1 MENRKYENIS
11 KIVIEGLEKNKNLYS
26 ESYYVDFSSRIKKI
40 KEKVEESKKEGR
52 LLKIGI
58 VGEVKSGKSSF
69 LNALI
74 FDGEDILPKAST
86 PMTAALTRIIYSKE
100 NEAKIVFYKKNDWDI
115 IEKFSFEYDK
125 IAEKN
130 HKKYLK
136 RLVEQEEKA
145 KRYIEYSPIKMPSLE
160 EYKRKFRSEFE
171 KEIPE
176 KYIACKELTVLV
188 EKNLNKNI
196 LDKLETEETIKI
208 ENLKD
213 ELEEYIGADGI
224 YTPIVKHVEL
234 KIDKEELEGIEIV
247 DTPGLN
253 DPIISRGELTKNFLG
268 NCDVIFLLS
277 YCGQFLSQEDIS
289 FICETLPRENINETI
304 IVGSKFDSGILDYHK
319 TKDIRNAIYN
329 SQKVYNEQAR
339 SNIEKSLATNS
350 YNNSSLLKIK
360 ASLPPIYTSS
370 ILFNCAVK
378 NKKKLEYSKEEQH
391 ILGRLSKQFRGIN
404 INDYRELLDLS
415 GIKEINKKMKTI
427 KGNKEN
433 IIKEKNEKIVSLEKG
448 NLLKLLEDINS
459 NAYSNKNDIEKYNKE
474 ELENRLTSIS
484 NNLNSIR
491 KKISNIFEF
500 SVVEA
505 KKTFRSIENEL
516 EKEETN
522 KKYIDFLIKSK
533 KETRHGTYRSGLF
546 GWTKNH
552 YVETYVISTVNISE
566 AIYRLKKYLV
576 KCKEYANIEF
586 KRIINKDNL
595 KNLIKKEIIKLFDL
609 SERDF
614 DEEKII
620 RPVEIIVEKIMIPDI
635 NIDEKEF
642 TDMIVNQF
650 SGKDVLEGNEIA
662 TLERAQL
669 ETLGKIFLKVK
680 EKIRECES
688 KLEYELKVQ
697 ASEFVDKL
705 EEEIEENT
713 IKLKEQ
719 LEDKENSLRSY
730 EKFLEEIK
738 IYKKM
743 IKDMEL

>member
-136 RLVEQEEKA
+136 RLVEQKEKA

-160 EYKRKFRSEFE
+160 EYKREFRSEFE

-378 NKKKLEYSKEEQH
+378 NKKNLEYSKEEQH

>member
-1 MENRKYENIS
+1 MN
-11 KIVIEGLEKNKNLYS
+11 
-26 ESYYVDFSSRIKKI
+26 
-40 KEKVEESKKEGR
+40 
-52 LLKIGI
+52 
-58 VGEVKSGKSSF
+58 
-69 LNALI
+69 
-74 FDGEDILPKAST
+74 
-86 PMTAALTRIIYSKE
+86 
-100 NEAKIVFYKKNDWDI
+100 
-115 IEKFSFEYDK
+115 
-125 IAEKN
+125 
-130 HKKYLK
+130 
-136 RLVEQEEKA
+136 
-145 KRYIEYSPIKMPSLE
+145 
-160 EYKRKFRSEFE
+160 
-171 KEIPE
+171 
-176 KYIACKELTVLV
+176 
-188 EKNLNKNI
+188 
-196 LDKLETEETIKI
+196 
-208 ENLKD
+208 
-213 ELEEYIGADGI
+213 
-224 YTPIVKHVEL
+224 
-234 KIDKEELEGIEIV
+234 
-247 DTPGLN
+247 
-253 DPIISRGELTKNFLG
+253 
-268 NCDVIFLLS
+268 
-277 YCGQFLSQEDIS
+277 
-289 FICETLPRENINETI
+289 
-304 IVGSKFDSGILDYHK
+304 
-319 TKDIRNAIYN
+319 
-329 SQKVYNEQAR
+329 
-339 SNIEKSLATNS
+339 
-350 YNNSSLLKIK
+350 
-360 ASLPPIYTSS
+360 
-370 ILFNCAVK
+370 
-378 NKKKLEYSKEEQH
+378 
-391 ILGRLSKQFRGIN
+391 
-404 INDYRELLDLS
+404 LS

-433 IIKEKNEKIVSLEKG
+433 IIKEKNEKIVFLEKG

-459 NAYSNKNDIEKYNKE
+459 NTYSNKNDIEKYNKE

-533 KETRHGTYRSGLF
+533 KETRHGTYRSGWF
-546 GWTKNH
+546 GLKKNH

-566 AIYRLKKYLV
+566 AVYRLKKYLV

-642 TDMIVNQF
+642 TNMIVNQF

-662 TLERAQL
+662 TLERVQL

-719 LEDKENSLRSY
+719 LEDKENSLRNY